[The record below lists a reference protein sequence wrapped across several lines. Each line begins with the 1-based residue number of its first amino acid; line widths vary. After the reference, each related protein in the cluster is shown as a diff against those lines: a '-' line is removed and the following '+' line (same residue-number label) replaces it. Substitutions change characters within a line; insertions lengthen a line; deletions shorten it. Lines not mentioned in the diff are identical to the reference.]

1 MAMKTR
7 ILLSA
12 TALCLAASGASAL
25 DFGSGMYVSVF
36 GGVNNA
42 GNANV
47 DVTGFYYDDTASTR
61 YKNGRVM
68 GLSFGTEMIP
78 GLRGELELSQRT
90 SDISAFYE
98 GGFSG
103 STASSGDSMKAFAVM
118 LNVWKDV
125 PLGANT
131 SLHFGGG
138 VGMTRLS
145 LKMDDPIN
153 YSDASISDSA
163 SVAAGQIG
171 VGIDFNVGNGVK
183 VGLDYRYF
191 ATGKGNFDAVG
202 EYDSGNFKQG
212 YRDQAVLLSIR
223 IPLGGN

>member
-1 MAMKTR
+1 MKTR

-25 DFGSGMYVSVF
+25 DFGSGAYVSIF
-36 GGVNNA
+36 GGANNA

-47 DVTGFYYDDTASTR
+47 DISGLYDDYGSTR
-61 YKNGRVM
+61 YKNGRV
-68 GLSFGTEMIP
+68 FGGTIGTQLMP
-78 GLRGELELSQRT
+78 GLRGEFELSQRN
-90 SDISAFYE
+90 SDISAYYE
-98 GGFSG
+98 GGFSTN
-103 STASSGDSMKAFAVM
+103 TASAGDSMKAFSVM

-125 PLGANT
+125 ELGPNT

-138 VGMTRLS
+138 VGMTKLS
-145 LKMDDPIN
+145 LKMDDPVLDG
-153 YSDASISDSA
+153 DATISDKA
-163 SVAAGQIG
+163 SVVAGQIG

-191 ATGKGNFDAVG
+191 VTGKGSFDAVG
-202 EYDSGNFKQG
+202 YYDNGTFKQS
-212 YRDQAVLLSIR
+212 YRDQAVLLSVR